1 MKFLTPLKE
10 GTILKRYKRFLAD
23 IQLPSGEVI
32 TAHTANT
39 GSMKTCWEP
48 GWKAIISFHDNPKR
62 KLKYSLEMTHNGK
75 TWIGINTSLPN
86 KLAKEA
92 IENGLIKELKGY
104 PFIKPEV
111 KTGDSRIDLLL
122 SKEKEADTK
131 KDQFFVEIKNV
142 TLKGDDHQKKAA
154 LFPDAVSTRG
164 QKHIQELIRLHKEG
178 YNAAL
183 LFIVQREDV
192 DYFAPAKE
200 IDPVYSE
207 LLKKANKEG
216 VLILAYQCS
225 MSKKEIIVNRSIPV
239 KLNN

>member
-23 IQLPSGEVI
+23 IQLPSGEII

-192 DYFAPAKE
+192 DYFSPAKE

>member
-1 MKFLTPLKE
+1 MKFLAPLTE
-10 GTILKRYKRFLAD
+10 GKILKRYKRFLAD
-23 IQLPSGEVI
+23 IQLSSGEII

-48 GWKAIISFHDNPKR
+48 GWKVLISFHDNPKR
-62 KLKYSLEMTHNGK
+62 KLKYSLEMTSNGH

-104 PFIKPEV
+104 PLIKPEV
-111 KTGDSRIDLLL
+111 KTGNSRIDLLL
-122 SKEKEADTK
+122 SKEKEAESK

-142 TLKGDDHQKKAA
+142 TLKGENHQKKAA
-154 LFPDAVSTRG
+154 LFPDAVSVRG
-164 QKHIQELIRLHKEG
+164 QKHIQELIKLHKEG

-192 DYFAPAKE
+192 EYFTPAHE
-200 IDPVYSE
+200 IDPLYSN
-207 LLKKANKEG
+207 LLKEAAAEG
-216 VLILAYQCS
+216 VLILAYQCT
-225 MSKKEIIVNRSIPV
+225 MSKEEIVVNRSIPV
-239 KLNN
+239 ELNN

>member
-1 MKFLTPLKE
+1 MKFLAPLTE
-10 GTILKRYKRFLAD
+10 GKIIKRYKRFLAD
-23 IQLPSGEVI
+23 IELPNGEVI

-48 GWKAIISFHDNPKR
+48 GWKALISFHDNPKR
-62 KLKYSLEMTHNGK
+62 KLKYSLEMTYNGQ

-122 SKEKEADTK
+122 SKEKEALSK
-131 KDQFFVEIKNV
+131 RDQCFVEIKNV
-142 TLKGDDHQKKAA
+142 TLKGDNHQNKAA

-164 QKHIQELIRLHKEG
+164 QKHIQELIKLHKEG

-192 DYFAPAKE
+192 DYFTPAEK
-200 IDPVYSE
+200 IDPVYSS
-207 LLKKANKEG
+207 LLKDAVAEG
-216 VLILAYQCS
+216 VLVLAYKCA
-225 MSKKEIIVNRSIPV
+225 MSKNEIVVNKRIPV

>member
-1 MKFLTPLKE
+1 MKFLTPLTE
-10 GTILKRYKRFLAD
+10 GKILKRYKRFLAD
-23 IQLPSGEVI
+23 IQLSSGEVI

-48 GWKAIISFHDNPKR
+48 GWKVLISFHDNPKR
-62 KLKYSLEMTHNGK
+62 KLKYSLEMTHNGQ

-111 KTGDSRIDLLL
+111 KTGNSRIDLLL
-122 SKEKEADTK
+122 SKEKETPSK
-131 KDQFFVEIKNV
+131 EDQFFVEVKNV
-142 TLKGDDHQKKAA
+142 TLKGDDHQKNAA
-154 LFPDAVSTRG
+154 LFPDAVSVRG
-164 QKHIQELIRLHKEG
+164 QKHIRELIRLHKEG
-178 YNAAL
+178 YKTAL

-192 DYFAPAKE
+192 DYFTPAKN
-200 IDPVYSE
+200 IDPLYSS
-207 LLKKANKEG
+207 LLKEAAASG
-216 VLILAYQCS
+216 VLILAYQCT
-225 MSKKEIIVNRSIPV
+225 MSKKEIVVNKSLPV

>member
-23 IQLPSGEVI
+23 IQLPSGEII

-122 SKEKEADTK
+122 SKEKDADTK

-164 QKHIQELIRLHKEG
+164 QKHSQELIRLHKEG

-225 MSKKEIIVNRSIPV
+225 MSKKEIIINRSIPV